1 MASDEKI
8 CTGCVRLRIVSSEI
22 DFCNCGCVSVKLH
35 DQSNSTNTAYLH
47 PGPANVVITIQ

>member
-1 MASDEKI
+1 MASDEKM

-35 DQSNSTNTAYLH
+35 DQSNSTNTEYLH
-47 PGPANVVITIQ
+47 PS

>member
-1 MASDEKI
+1 MKK
-8 CTGCVRLRIVSSEI
+8 CWTGMSAVNNCKFEI